1 MVGFEPGSPP
11 VVPARAAPF
20 CTNARSRV
28 TRNDFSRGA
37 SRTSLQAL
45 SVAKRFQKFLIVGSF
60 GLLVNQLMLVLL
72 HDVGGIRLV
81 VASPLAIL
89 ASMAV
94 TFVLNEMWTWHDREV
109 VPSYIDWEPTF
120 RSTPAGC

>member
-1 MVGFEPGSPP
+1 MISAEAL
-11 VVPARAAPF
+11 PARA
-20 CTNARSRV
+20 V
-28 TRNDFSRGA
+28 
-37 SRTSLQAL
+37 QAL

-94 TFVLNEMWTWHDREV
+94 TFMLNEMWTWHDRGV
-109 VPSYIDWEPTF
+109 VPSYID
-120 RSTPAGC
+120 